1 MSKKQI
7 ATNQMSFNLAVKKMR
22 QKEKMVR
29 LKFQLTM
36 EIVNSLLNGPHLLAK
51 PTKTISKEDRR
62 HLRFLRKYLLN
73 LTS

>member
-7 ATNQMSFNLAVKKMR
+7 ATNQMSFNLAVKKMIR

-36 EIVNSLLNGPHLLAK
+36 EIVNSLLNGLHLPVK
-51 PTKTISKEDRR
+51 PTKTI
-62 HLRFLRKYLLN
+62 
-73 LTS
+73 